1 MKTRYWESILKHFEK
16 EVSTDRFALR
26 PHCGRNRY
34 DGGYTRWFPQ
44 SVHKRIVGGEESR
57 VAEWPWLVSLQLKAL
72 DTEVR
77 WVEGFEHPFKRFPG
91 AMDELKK
98 MSVDQLKAA
107 IAQLRMRLKEYAP
120 DQLAELDIDEHSEQ
134 EMTRKEGHMCGGAL
148 ISPYWILSAKH
159 CFQKKHEPALSL
171 DPNRW
176 IAVLGEHHLKE
187 PERHQTEYEIAKII
201 IYPDEPEEVNDPSI
215 LLNDIALIKLA
226 RPAVLDEFVQI
237 ACLPYPEEAFREDQ
251 LCSVAGWGLTEDEG
265 VMSFIPQHVHI
276 PLVPN
281 SQCKSIYDTAPTSA
295 VNITPSVLCAGDR
308 NGKDSCQYDSGGPLL
323 CRSAVDNQRVITGIV
338 SYGLRCASA
347 YPGIYTR
354 VPHYIDWIRN
364 IINNN

>member
-1 MKTRYWESILKHFEK
+1 M
-16 EVSTDRFALR
+16 
-26 PHCGRNRY
+26 
-34 DGGYTRWFPQ
+34 RW
-44 SVHKRIVGGEESR
+44 I
-57 VAEWPWLVSLQLKAL
+57 
-72 DTEVR
+72 
-77 WVEGFEHPFKRFPG
+77 EGFEHPLKRFPG

-120 DQLAELDIDEHSEQ
+120 DQLADIDADDHSEQ
-134 EMTRKEGHMCGGAL
+134 EMTKKEGHMCGGAL
-148 ISPYWILSAKH
+148 ISPLWILSAKH

-171 DPNRW
+171 DPSRW

-187 PERHQTEYEIAKII
+187 PERHQTELEIEKII
-201 IYPDEPEEVNDPSI
+201 IYPDE
-215 LLNDIALIKLA
+215 
-226 RPAVLDEFVQI
+226 Q
-237 ACLPYPEEAFREDQ
+237 
-251 LCSVAGWGLTEDEG
+251 G
-265 VMSFIPQHVHI
+265 VMSYIPQHVHI

-281 SQCKSIYDTAPTSA
+281 PQCKSIYDTAPTSA

-323 CRSAVDNQRVITGIV
+323 CRSSIDNQRIITGIV

-364 IINNN
+364 IISHN